1 VRRRLLL
8 ALVSSTVR
16 AHPWRSALLAGAVAV
31 LLITAAA
38 LIPSPAP
45 RGEANGA
52 AAGLERRTGSESS
65 AADGQQAFPRPG
77 EAAAGGEASDPQAS
91 SAPGVGVGDGG
102 GELAPVAVRQPVR
115 CPLRGSPSG
124 APLPPP
130 DEQDGR
136 RWVTVERLAGN
147 CDAGSAAF
155 TLLGI
160 DTRLAWR
167 SDADSFA
174 VFVVDGTR
182 GREAT
187 AGFADGQC
195 AGRCSESQAI
205 VPVAGRYTLE
215 VQAGD
220 GPWEVEIQE
229 YRRP

>member
-1 VRRRLLL
+1 MRRRLLL

-16 AHPWRSALLAGAVAV
+16 AHPWRSALVAGAVV
-31 LLITAAA
+31 ILLITAAA
-38 LIPSPAP
+38 LNPSRAP
-45 RGEANGA
+45 RGEAKGA
-52 AAGLERRTGSESS
+52 AAGLERRTGSDDS
-65 AADGQQAFPRPG
+65 AADGQQEFPPPG
-77 EAAAGGEASDPQAS
+77 EAAAGVEEADPPA
-91 SAPGVGVGDGG
+91 SAPGVGGGDAG
-102 GELAPVAVRQPVR
+102 GELAPVAARQPVR
-115 CPLRGSPSG
+115 CPSRASPSG
-124 APLPPP
+124 APLPAP

-174 VFVVDGTR
+174 VFVVDAAR
-182 GREAT
+182 GRDAS

-195 AGRCSESQAI
+195 AGRCSESQAV
-205 VPVAGRYTLE
+205 VPAAGSYRLE